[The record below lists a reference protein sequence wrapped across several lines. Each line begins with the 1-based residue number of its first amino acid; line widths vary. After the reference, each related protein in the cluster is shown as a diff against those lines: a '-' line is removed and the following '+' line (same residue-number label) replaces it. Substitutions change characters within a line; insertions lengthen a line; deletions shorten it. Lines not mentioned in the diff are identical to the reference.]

1 MCHAVVSRR
10 RLERVTQLFLFRKR
24 ALFFSSRPV
33 YLSVR
38 RPSAHRRPLS
48 PSPGHHSTTPPSTTL
63 PLQRQTRNASFR
75 STALYQQIDFVA
87 LYHEEAEPS
96 FKRGPPTPT
105 QLLLVH
111 HSTTHRLHN
120 CCLFDSKKR
129 YTFAIIISHQYRING
144 EITVAS
150 PISSSPCHHHSSS
163 HPPPITHIYH
173 LSHDSGGVTIAISV
187 HIITISLR
195 RKRSY
200 STNCLI
206 GEILAYFI
214 GREKL

>member
-1 MCHAVVSRR
+1 M
-10 RLERVTQLFLFRKR
+10 
-24 ALFFSSRPV
+24 
-33 YLSVR
+33 R

-48 PSPGHHSTTPPSTTL
+48 PHFRPATTPLHLRP
-63 PLQRQTRNASFR
+63 Q
-75 STALYQQIDFVA
+75 
-87 LYHEEAEPS
+87 LYHCKGKHATPAFDQPRCISKSTLWHCITRKLSHPS
-96 FKRGPPTPT
+96 NEDRRRP
-105 QLLLVH
+105 LSYCWYII
-111 HSTTHRLHN
+111 STTHRLHN
-120 CCLFDSKKR
+120 CCLFNSKKR

-173 LSHDSGGVTIAISV
+173 LSHDSGGVRIAISV

>member
-1 MCHAVVSRR
+1 MPCRR
-10 RLERVTQLFLFRKR
+10 QSSPTREGSLNY
-24 ALFFSSRPV
+24 FFSGKEPCADLSLYVVRQPVVGLSLLRPATTPLHLRPQL
-33 YLSVR
+33 YHCKGKHATPAFDQPRCISKSTLLHCITRKLSH
-38 RPSAHRRPLS
+38 PSNEDRRRPLS
-48 PSPGHHSTTPPSTTL
+48 
-63 PLQRQTRNASFR
+63 FCW
-75 STALYQQIDFVA
+75 YII
-87 LYHEEAEPS
+87 
-96 FKRGPPTPT
+96 
-105 QLLLVH
+105 
-111 HSTTHRLHN
+111 STTHRLHN
-120 CCLFDSKKR
+120 CCLFNSKKR

-144 EITVAS
+144 EITVAF

-214 GREKL
+214 GRERL